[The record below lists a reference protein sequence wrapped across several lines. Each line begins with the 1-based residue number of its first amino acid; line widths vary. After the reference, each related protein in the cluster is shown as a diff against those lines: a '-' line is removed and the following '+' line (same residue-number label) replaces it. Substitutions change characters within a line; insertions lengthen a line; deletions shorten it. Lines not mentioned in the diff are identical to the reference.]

1 MSVGEKQL
9 PGMASI
15 QEVSRGSNDN
25 KLSVSHE
32 SPSRILWENMYENKE
47 KKKRTEIEI
56 ISVRSKH
63 FLIL

>member
-15 QEVSRGSNDN
+15 QEVSRGSDDN

-47 KKKRTEIEI
+47 KRKEQKLR
-56 ISVRSKH
+56 
-63 FLIL
+63 